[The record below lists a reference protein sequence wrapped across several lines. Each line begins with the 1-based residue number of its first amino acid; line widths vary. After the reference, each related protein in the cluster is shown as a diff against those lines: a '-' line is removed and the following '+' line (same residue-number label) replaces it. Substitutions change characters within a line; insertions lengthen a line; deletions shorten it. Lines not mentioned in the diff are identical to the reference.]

1 MPTALPIGKFLAAQ
15 LPVIDVRSPGE
26 FAQGHIPG
34 AVNLPLF
41 TDGER
46 AEVGTLYKQQGRA
59 PAMLHGMR
67 LVGPK
72 LADLVEQARA
82 MAPGGAVAVHCWRG
96 GERSASV
103 GWLLEKVGGLRVAT
117 LQQGY
122 KAYRHHV
129 LESFLQPWNLRVL
142 GGYTGTG
149 KTALLA
155 ELRARGLQVVDLEA
169 LACHKGSAFGGIGQA
184 PQPGTEQFENLLSTA
199 LRQLDAAR
207 PIWVEDESR
216 MVGRVKLPDPF
227 FVRLRS
233 SPLTFVDMPQPQRV
247 ARLVQDYGTATRGE
261 LATAVERIQKR
272 LGPQHAK
279 AAMEALAEGDL
290 HRVAEIT
297 LVYYDKTYARGLA
310 ERDPAHT
317 RHVPVG
323 NLSPIAIADL
333 IAAHEH

>member
-26 FAQGHIPG
+26 FGQGHIPG
-34 AVNLPLF
+34 AVNLALF

-46 AEVGTLYKQQGRA
+46 AEVGTLYKQQGRG
-59 PAMLHGMR
+59 PAMLLGMR

-72 LADLVEQARA
+72 LADLVEQARTL
-82 MAPGGAVAVHCWRG
+82 APDGAVAVHCWRG

-103 GWLLEKVGGLRVAT
+103 SWLLEKVGDLRVAT

-129 LESFLQPWNLRVL
+129 LESFHRPWNLRVL

-155 ELRARGLQVVDLEA
+155 QLGARGQQVLDLEA
-169 LACHKGSAFGGIGQA
+169 LAQHKGSAFGAIGQK
-184 PQPGTEQFENLLSTA
+184 PQPGTEQFENLLFTA
-199 LRQLDAAR
+199 LRQLDPAQ

-227 FVRLRS
+227 FARLRN
-233 SPLTFVDMPQPQRV
+233 SPLTFVDMPLPQRV
-247 ARLVQDYGTATRGE
+247 ERLVNDYGRASRGE
-261 LATAVERIQKR
+261 LAAAVERIQKR

-279 AAMEALAEGDL
+279 AALEALATGDL
-290 HRVAEIT
+290 HRVAEIA

-310 ERDPAHT
+310 ARDPAHT
-317 RHVPVG
+317 WHLPVG
-323 NLSPIAIADL
+323 NLALRDIAEL
-333 IAAHEH
+333 IATHEH